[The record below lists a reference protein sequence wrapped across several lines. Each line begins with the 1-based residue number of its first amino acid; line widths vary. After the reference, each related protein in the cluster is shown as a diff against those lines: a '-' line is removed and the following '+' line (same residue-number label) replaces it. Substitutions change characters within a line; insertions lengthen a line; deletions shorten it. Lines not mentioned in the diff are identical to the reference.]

1 MIYKVIISFNTRFL
15 LKFLYKELFFI
26 VSFFMVSFIMNKR
39 HKARYFVR
47 LIKKEIFVD
56 REKL

>member
-1 MIYKVIISFNTRFL
+1 MIYKVIISFNIRFL
-15 LKFLYKELFFI
+15 LQFLYEELFFI
-26 VSFFMVSFIMNKR
+26 VSFIMNKR
-39 HKARYFVR
+39 HKTRYFVR